1 VEGVVRA
8 SVDILSTVV
17 YMLRALDYT
26 EILVKRNRSAVSS
39 RGDRSVRERAYLLIQ
54 QKIARGDLA
63 PGSAVSEV
71 ALAQELGSSRTP
83 IREALGQLV
92 AEGLLDQT
100 PNRGTVVVQ
109 LRRQDIIDLYELRE
123 ALEVYAVGKVAR
135 QTNTPEDLQR
145 LETLADQILRMK
157 NELQKT
163 PNSTLDEK
171 QMSRFIAAD
180 LGFHTLLLRMAA
192 NARILKTVNETRL
205 LMRIFSIHRRGHNA
219 ALLTK
224 IHKDHHGILEAI
236 TEGNSARASELMSS
250 HIQQSQRERVIEY
263 DEWEHESSMRDTL
276 PVFVNFQ
283 GPNDA

>member
-1 VEGVVRA
+1 VEGVARA
-8 SVDILSTVV
+8 TVDMLSTTV

-26 EILVKRNRSAVSS
+26 EMLEKRNRPVASS

-145 LETLADQILRMK
+145 LETLADEILRMK

-171 QMSRFIAAD
+171 QMGRFIASD

-224 IHKDHHGILEAI
+224 IHKHHHGILEAI

-263 DEWEHESSMRDTL
+263 DELEHESSMRDTL
-276 PVFVNFQ
+276 PVFINFH